1 MSRNLT
7 FAQAGSRQL
16 ARGARGSK
24 KGPAKPQRHHH
35 DTSTHPS
42 AAAPPQRQPEVRQV
56 PVNAI
61 DWSFVIRAIDTTHL
75 ERLKGAARLPAIKVW
90 EVKPGVYRG
99 IDGYHRWRIAKDRGL
114 ENVLAVLHRCANSSE
129 GEKAFQTECIRS
141 NIHHGLPLTKA
152 QRDAAILG
160 FWSRWGRTEGRPN
173 GETLDSIG
181 KLFSLTRQRVHQ
193 IVSGDAR
200 SGETSEAR
208 GFSSF
213 ARFTAATRR
222 MSTLLAD
229 SAFLDQLV
237 DERADDVLNGLR
249 ELDDII
255 SAVLARHTSRRR
267 NGETR

>member
-1 MSRNLT
+1 V
-7 FAQAGSRQL
+7 
-16 ARGARGSK
+16 SK
-24 KGPAKPQRHHH
+24 KGRANPKRHHGA
-35 DTSTHPS
+35 TPKHPS
-42 AAAPPQRQPEVRQV
+42 PAVPPQRQPDVRQV

-61 DWSFVIRAIDTTHL
+61 EWSFVIRAIDVIHL
-75 ERLKGAARLPAIKVW
+75 ERLRGAARLPAIKVW

-99 IDGYHRWRIAKDRGL
+99 IDGYHRWRVGRDRGD
-114 ENVLAVLHRCANSSE
+114 EQVLAVLYRFPNSSE
-129 GEKAFQTECIRS
+129 GEQAFETECIRS

-160 FWSRWGRTEGRPN
+160 FWSRWGRTEGRAH

-193 IVSGDAR
+193 IVSLTAASDEP
-200 SGETSEAR
+200 SGER

-222 MSTLLAD
+222 LSTLLAD

-237 DERADDVLNGLR
+237 DERSDDVLNGLH
-249 ELDDII
+249 EMNHAI
-255 SAVLARHTSRRR
+255 SAVLARLSSRQ
-267 NGETR
+267 

>member
-1 MSRNLT
+1 M
-7 FAQAGSRQL
+7 
-16 ARGARGSK
+16 SK
-24 KGPAKPQRHHH
+24 KGREKPKDHPRATPKPQ
-35 DTSTHPS
+35 SP
-42 AAAPPQRQPEVRQV
+42 AVPPQRQPDVRQV
-56 PVNAI
+56 PVNGI
-61 DWSFVIRAIDTTHL
+61 EWSFVIRTIDVTHL
-75 ERLKGAARLPAIKVW
+75 ERLSGAARLPAIKVW

-99 IDGYHRWRIAKDRGL
+99 IDGYHRWRVARDRA
-114 ENVLAVLHRCANSSE
+114 EEHVLAVLYHFASSE
-129 GEKAFQTECIRS
+129 GEKAFETECIRS

-160 FWSRWGRTEGRPN
+160 FWSRWGRADGRPH

-193 IVSGDAR
+193 IVSLIAGSDEP
-200 SGETSEAR
+200 SGEH

-237 DERADDVLNGLR
+237 DERPDDVLNGLR
-249 ELDDII
+249 ELNHTL
-255 SAVLARHTSRRR
+255 SAVLARHSSQPSRK
-267 NGETR
+267 

>member
-1 MSRNLT
+1 VP
-7 FAQAGSRQL
+7 
-16 ARGARGSK
+16 K
-24 KGPAKPQRHHH
+24 KGPAKPKRHRR
-35 DTSTHPS
+35 
-42 AAAPPQRQPEVRQV
+42 APPTLPSDTVPPHLQPEVRQV

-61 DWSFVIRAIDTTHL
+61 EWSFVIRAIDKTHL

-99 IDGYHRWRIAKDRGL
+99 IDGYHRWRIAKDRGV
-114 ENVLAVLHRCANSSE
+114 EHVLAVLYRFANSSE

-141 NIHHGLPLTKA
+141 NVHHGLPLTKA

-160 FWSRWGRTEGRPN
+160 FWSRWGRTEGRPH

-193 IVSGDAR
+193 IVSLNAHSD
-200 SGETSEAR
+200 ETSGAH

-249 ELDDII
+249 ELDEAI
-255 SAVLARHTSRRR
+255 SAVLARHASRRR
-267 NGETR
+267 

>member
-1 MSRNLT
+1 M
-7 FAQAGSRQL
+7 
-16 ARGARGSK
+16 SK
-24 KGPAKPQRHHH
+24 KGQAKPQRHRR
-35 DTSTHPS
+35 DTSKYQS
-42 AAAPPQRQPEVRQV
+42 AAVPPQRQPEVLQV
-56 PVNAI
+56 PINAI
-61 DWSFVIRAIDTTHL
+61 EWSFVIRALDKTHL

-90 EVKPGVYRG
+90 EVDPGVYRG
-99 IDGYHRWRIAKDRGL
+99 IDGYHRWRVARDRG
-114 ENVLAVLHRCANSSE
+114 EEHVLAVLHRFANSSE
-129 GEKAFQTECIRS
+129 GEKAFETECIRS

-160 FWSRWGRTEGRPN
+160 FWSRWGRADGRPH

-193 IVSGDAR
+193 IVSLTVASDEPSR
-200 SGETSEAR
+200 EH

-237 DERADDVLNGLR
+237 DERPDDVLNGLR
-249 ELDDII
+249 ELDHAIA
-255 SAVLARHTSRRR
+255 AVLARHTSRHR
-267 NGETR
+267 

>member
-1 MSRNLT
+1 M
-7 FAQAGSRQL
+7 
-16 ARGARGSK
+16 SK
-24 KGPAKPQRHHH
+24 KGQAKPQRHHR
-35 DTSTHPS
+35 DTSKHQS
-42 AAAPPQRQPEVRQV
+42 AAVLPQRQPEVRQV
-56 PVNAI
+56 PIDAI
-61 DWSFVIRAIDTTHL
+61 EWSFVIRAIDTTHL
-75 ERLKGAARLPAIKVW
+75 ERLKGATRLPAIKVW
-90 EVKPGVYRG
+90 EAKPGVYRG
-99 IDGYHRWRIAKDRGL
+99 IDGYHRWRIAKDRGV
-114 ENVLAVLHRCANSSE
+114 EHVLAVLYRFASSDE

-141 NIHHGLPLTKA
+141 NLHHGLPLTKA

-160 FWSRWGRTEGRPN
+160 FWRRWGRTEGRPH

-193 IVSGDAR
+193 IVSLDAH
-200 SGETSEAR
+200 SDETCGAH

-249 ELDDII
+249 ELDHAI
-255 SAVLARHTSRRR
+255 SAVLARHTSK
-267 NGETR
+267 TSLKS